1 MTASPAPASPT
12 PGASAR
18 ILVAD
23 DDETLLRTLTW
34 ILTENGYDV
43 IPVTEPRALFE
54 RLDETG
60 PDLLMLDI
68 MMPKVDGLQLLA
80 RLKAHERWRDLP
92 VLMISSMPPE
102 EATVRSLGL
111 GAADFVPKPFRV
123 RELIARV
130 QAHLRTGEALRRAR
144 ETARSS
150 VAMVDILHEVTDATR
165 PDEIF
170 QILTRRV
177 GRLLDLARCSMVLAK
192 EGGAEGVV
200 VAAYED
206 PALRDLKIDLRK
218 YPEILH
224 ALSAKQPVL
233 VANVAT
239 DPLYAEIRRRW
250 EWEGTRVPTRSAIAV
265 PFQLRGGTCGVFFLR
280 NNEGEP
286 RLTEADARF
295 ADSVISKAVTAIEK
309 GYDFAAALSDKQR
322 YEQLATV
329 DQLTGCLN
337 RRALQEKLEAEV
349 ERARRY
355 AFHLTLL
362 LLDLDRFKHIN
373 DTRGHLAGDAV
384 LRQVGAILR
393 EEVRSVDIVG
403 RFGGEEFL
411 VGLPNTAADGGLVFA
426 ERLRLRIADHPFA
439 IANET
444 LRVTVSIGVA
454 SFAAEGSSGVEDLFA
469 RADAALYRAK
479 DAGRNLVRV

>member
-1 MTASPAPASPT
+1 MTAPALPT
-12 PGASAR
+12 PSAR

-34 ILTENGYDV
+34 ILSENGYDV
-43 IPVTEPRALFE
+43 VAVPEPRSLFE
-54 RLDETG
+54 RLEETA

-123 RELIARV
+123 RELLARV
-130 QAHLRTGEALRRAR
+130 QAHLRAGQVLRRAKD
-144 ETARSS
+144 TARVS

-170 QILTRRV
+170 QVLTRRV
-177 GRLLDLARCSMVLAK
+177 GRLMGLARCSMVLA
-192 EGGAEGVV
+192 EAGSTTGLV

-206 PALRDLKIDLRK
+206 PALRDLKVDLLK

-224 ALSAKQPVL
+224 ALKIKQPVL
-233 VANVAT
+233 VANVAA
-239 DPLYAEIRRRW
+239 DPLYAEIRQRW
-250 EWEGTRVPTRSAIAV
+250 EREGTRVPTRSAIAV
-265 PFQLRGGTCGVFFLR
+265 PFQLKGGRSGVFFLR
-280 NNEGEP
+280 NNEGEA
-286 RLTEADARF
+286 RLTEADAQF
-295 ADSVISKAVTAIEK
+295 ADSVIRKAVAAIER
-309 GYDFAAALSDKQR
+309 GYDMAAALSEKER

-337 RRALQEKLEAEV
+337 RHALQERLKTELD
-349 ERARRY
+349 RAQRY
-355 AFHLTLL
+355 AFHLTIL

-393 EEVRSVDIVG
+393 EDVRSVDIAG
-403 RFGGEEFL
+403 RFGGEEF
-411 VGLPNTAADGGLVFA
+411 VIGLPNTAEDGGLVFA
-426 ERLRLRIADHPFA
+426 ERLRQHVADHPFGVG
-439 IANET
+439 NET

-454 SFAAEGSSGVEDLFA
+454 TFPSAGVETLDDLLA

-479 DAGRNLVRV
+479 HDGRNLVRL

>member
-1 MTASPAPASPT
+1 VTAPPAPVT
-12 PGASAR
+12 SAR

-34 ILTENGYDV
+34 ILSENGYDV
-43 IPVTEPRALFE
+43 VAVPEPRTLFE
-54 RLDETG
+54 RLDETA

-123 RELIARV
+123 RELLARV

-144 ETARSS
+144 DQARSS
-150 VAMVDILHEVTDATR
+150 VAMVDILHEITDATR

-170 QILTRRV
+170 QVLTRRV
-177 GRLLDLARCSMVLAK
+177 GRLLSLARCSMVLAQ
-192 EGGAEGVV
+192 EGSSTGVV

-206 PALRDLKIDLRK
+206 PALRDLKIDLTK
-218 YPEILH
+218 YPEMSR
-224 ALSAKQPVL
+224 ALEIKKPVL

-239 DPLYAEIRRRW
+239 DQLYALIRQRW
-250 EWEGTRVPTRSAIAV
+250 EREGTRVPTRSAIAV
-265 PFQLRGGTCGVFFLR
+265 PFQLRGGTSGVFFLR
-280 NNEGEP
+280 NNEGEA
-286 RLTEADARF
+286 RLTEADAQF
-295 ADSVISKAVTAIEK
+295 ANSVIQKAVAAIEK
-309 GYDFAAALSDKQR
+309 GYDMAAALSDKER

-337 RRALQEKLEAEV
+337 RRALQEKLELELD
-349 ERARRY
+349 RAQRY
-355 AFHLTLL
+355 AFSLTIL

-384 LRQVGAILR
+384 LRQVGALLR
-393 EEVRSVDIVG
+393 EEVRSVDIAG
-403 RFGGEEFL
+403 RYGGEEFV
-411 VGLPNTAADGGLVFA
+411 VGLPNTAEDGGLVFA
-426 ERLRLRIADHPFA
+426 ERLRQRVADHPFA
-439 IANET
+439 IGQET

-454 SFAAEGSSGVEDLFA
+454 AFPGEGLQSLVDLLS
-469 RADAALYRAK
+469 RADTALYRAK
-479 DAGRNLVRV
+479 HDGRNLVRL